1 LAELVNTSRIPQ
13 DKQTNTGPARVLTST
28 ECIRAFE
35 EKEEEKRLAQEE
47 KQKRKSRR
55 GRKKGS

>member
-47 KQKRKSRR
+47 SRR